1 MQKKDLR
8 LNINPNAIL
17 INKLASHDAGQK
29 NQSTSQYRN
38 VEAPGQYLCCW
49 VLDTQQP
56 VQASERKHHDRKNS
70 VAPGANQATNF
81 THCNQVN
88 QTKQSRNAAQDRPG
102 TNKPKSGT
110 SPERITGIQVG
121 QIGCYQSDQRR
132 DREVNQHWVK
142 RMACNRHST
151 DYVLLAHSTLL
162 SILGKEQWSR
172 KIISTLLLIFIF
184 FLTSGCKGPQST
196 LDPAGI
202 GASAASFL
210 WWFMC
215 IFFSIVF
222 IGVVALWFYAM
233 RPKEKTLK
241 GYELAKVTRR
251 MIIGGGL
258 LLPTISILILIALGI
273 PIGNR
278 MMPFA
283 SSNDDVMAI
292 HVVGHQWWW
301 EVWYPK
307 ERIRL
312 INEIHIPAN
321 HPVDIHA
328 SSADVI
334 HSFWVPRLNGKID
347 MIPGHTN
354 ILRLQAQKTGQYRGQ
369 CAEFCGLWHAKMVL
383 DVFAHTPETFQL
395 WIEEN
400 KARNS
405 NESL

>member
-17 INKLASHDAGQK
+17 INKLASHNAGHK
-29 NQSTSQYRN
+29 NQNASQHRN
-38 VEAPGQYLCCW
+38 VNPPGYYVCRW

-56 VQASERKHHDRKNS
+56 VQRGERKHHNRKNS
-70 VAPGANQATNF
+70 VAPGTNQTTNF
-81 THCNQVN
+81 VYCNQVN
-88 QTKQSRNAAQDRPG
+88 QAKQAGDGAHNR
-102 TNKPKSGT
+102 SGT
-110 SPERITGIQVG
+110 SKPKPCTSPEWIVGIQVG
-121 QIGCYQSDQRR
+121 KISRYQSDQGR

-142 RMACNRHST
+142 RVPRNRHPT
-151 DYVLLAHSTLL
+151 DYFLL
-162 SILGKEQWSR
+162 SHSIFLSVFSKAQWYS
-172 KIISTLLLIFIF
+172 KSISTLLTIFTF
-184 FLTSGCKGPQST
+184 FLIAGCKGPQST

-202 GASAASFL
+202 GAGAASFL

-233 RPKEKTLK
+233 RPKDKALK
-241 GYELAKVTRR
+241 GDALVKVRRR

-258 LLPTISILILIALGI
+258 LLPAISIFILIILGI
-273 PIGNR
+273 PLGNR

-283 SSNDDVMAI
+283 PSNNNVMVI
-292 HVVGHQWWW
+292 NVVGHQWWW
-301 EVWYPK
+301 EVQYPK
-307 ERIRL
+307 EGIRL
-312 INEIHIPAN
+312 INEVHIPVN

-328 SSADVI
+328 TSADVI

-354 ILRLQAQKTGQYRGQ
+354 ILRLQAQKPGQYRGQ
-369 CAEFCGLWHAKMVL
+369 CAEFCGLWHANMVIN
-383 DVFAHTPETFQL
+383 VFAHTPETFQSWL
-395 WIEEN
+395 EEN
-400 KARNS
+400 KARSS